1 MILIRSRIL
10 ELTPIA
16 VAGVMLGSFGFICTR
31 LRFDEPMNSNIL
43 QCFLLKIDVG
53 LPRICFK
60 MEPFGE
66 SHCLVGN
73 DWLGATMR
81 AIVWLTMMSCF
92 MAARF

>member
-16 VAGVMLGSFGFICTR
+16 VAGVMLASFGFICTR

-43 QCFLLKIDVG
+43 RGFLLKIDVG

-66 SHCLVGN
+66 SHCLMGSN
-73 DWLGATMR
+73 WLGATMR
-81 AIVWLTMMSCF
+81 TVAVLSIMSCF
-92 MAARF
+92 IAARF